1 MHFFAIEPEKKG
13 NRKAVAARMD
23 AIKMLYIYEQRD
35 YPFFLLRVYSR
46 YPYRYKTYRRTPTLL
61 PSQPQS

>member
-1 MHFFAIEPEKKG
+1 MHFFAIEPEKKR

-35 YPFFLLRVYSR
+35 YPFFSTAGLQSISVSLQN
-46 YPYRYKTYRRTPTLL
+46 L
-61 PSQPQS
+61 P